1 MSFGFGFEMGLLC
14 FEYFIIITIIII
26 IIIII
31 FVGNEMEIDF
41 LCWFYQNKLNR
52 SKKFQ
57 SNWFYLVLCLSSR
70 QEKKRKCDL
79 EFLFIFY

>member
-1 MSFGFGFEMGLLC
+1 MALDLRFFFFFFLALL
-14 FEYFIIITIIII
+14 
-26 IIIII
+26 

-79 EFLFIFY
+79 EFFYFIFYSLLKKHHFDFF

>member
-14 FEYFIIITIIII
+14 FEYFIIIIIFFF
-26 IIIII
+26 

-41 LCWFYQNKLNR
+41 LCWFYENKLNR

>member
-1 MSFGFGFEMGLLC
+1 MALDLRWVCFVLNILLLLLLLLLL
-14 FEYFIIITIIII
+14 
-26 IIIII
+26 